1 MEEVLTKNDIDFVK
15 VVAKTGNGSKSA
27 KKAYEITN
35 DNYARLK
42 AHRQLKK
49 PKIIKAIAEM
59 LPDKLLG
66 ERHLELLN
74 KREKVI
80 IEHENDN
87 GSDIYEVLDQP
98 DTQAVSKGLDMAYKL
113 KGSYAPEKSMNIN
126 IEVPVG
132 KQKTATNAITR
143 FLNGNK

>member
-1 MEEVLTKNDIDFVK
+1 MEDVLTKNDIDFVK

-74 KREKVI
+74 KREVYRLKVDG
-80 IEHENDN
+80 EEE
-87 GSDIYEVLDQP
+87 YELLDTP
-98 DTQAVSKGLDMAYKL
+98 DTHAVSKGLDMAYKI
-113 KGSYAPEKSMNIN
+113 KGSYAPEKLVSVN
-126 IEVPVG
+126 IEVPIG
-132 KQKTATNAITR
+132 KQKTATDAIVR
-143 FLNGNK
+143 YLNEHR